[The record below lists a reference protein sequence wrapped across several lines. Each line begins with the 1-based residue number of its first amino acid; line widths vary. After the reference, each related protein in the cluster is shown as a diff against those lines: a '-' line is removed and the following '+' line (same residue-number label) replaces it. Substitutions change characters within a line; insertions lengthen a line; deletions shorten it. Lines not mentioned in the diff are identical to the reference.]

1 MLCCVVVSVVVECW
15 GLFVLYGCSCVVLLC
30 VVTCSLV
37 MFVDVVWCDVLFGL
51 IVVVV
56 CRCCVSLFCSG

>member
-37 MFVDVVWCDVLFGL
+37 MFVDVVLVLRCG
-51 IVVVV
+51 VYV
-56 CRCCVSLFCSG
+56 CVW